1 MVELL
6 VRLTATSGQSE
17 QLIQALRS
25 VMRDTYLEGV
35 CQAAHAASDVDD
47 PDIVWDCEDWANIEG
62 FERHVRS
69 ESFDRLLAII
79 ETTAKAPLIECRV
92 VSETRGAEY
101 LAAVRASR

>member
-6 VRLTATSGQSE
+6 VRLTATAGRSQ

-25 VMRDTYLEGV
+25 VMRGRYLEGV

-47 PDIVWDCEDWANIEG
+47 PDVVWYCEDWANVED
-62 FERHVRS
+62 FERHLQS

-79 ETTAKAPLIECRV
+79 ETTAKVPLIECRV
-92 VSETRGAEY
+92 VSETRGTEY